1 MAGDGQGEYSL
12 RSEIAD
18 YLHHARGVNCRPE
31 NIVLG
36 AGNEY
41 LEILLTQLL
50 GGNKTVLMENPGYP
64 QAYHTFRN
72 MGYRVVTV
80 PADEQGL
87 SGGTV
92 RAAAAGA
99 CLHDA
104 VPSVPDRQRH
114 ASWAEDWNFLRGRR
128 SRRSAI

>member
-1 MAGDGQGEYSL
+1 MSIWRFCS
-12 RSEIAD
+12 RSFSE
-18 YLHHARGVNCRPE
+18 R
-31 NIVLG
+31 
-36 AGNEY
+36 
-41 LEILLTQLL
+41 
-50 GGNKTVLMENPGYP
+50 NKTVLMENPGYP

-92 RAAAAGA
+92 RAVAAGA
-99 CLHDA
+99 CLYDA